1 MAEIKRGERITAK
14 SLNEALQAAERL
26 TKVTGGGGVQ
36 VVHTAAGISV
46 TQAGAKRLRAA
57 MNTTSVLGH
66 TQGIRNTDRWTRGSS
81 SEGKGIRE
89 YDWTDFFY
97 DNTAHALYGRQR
109 IKFYDAEGHLMLIT
123 EEDEPV
129 IIVQFVQCEAQP

>member
-1 MAEIKRGERITAK
+1 MAEVKRGQRITAK
-14 SLNEALQAAERL
+14 MLNEALKSAQRTASIA
-26 TKVTGGGGVQ
+26 GGGGVQ
-36 VVHTAAGISV
+36 VVHTAAGITV
-46 TQAGAKRLRAA
+46 TKGGEKRLRAA
-57 MNTTSVLGH
+57 MNTTNVLGH
-66 TQGIRNTDRWTRGSS
+66 TQGVRNTDKWTRGASS
-81 SEGKGIRE
+81 NGKGIRE

-129 IIVQFVQCEAQP
+129 VIVQFVQCEAQP